1 MSFMRRVNPWN
12 IECLILEMQ
21 NLTDRMDEIIER
33 DWEKFLNHVKEHQQK
48 RSMMKQDNDFYQSIF
63 SLMKKKLDYRMDEG
77 VEQDLRI
84 FLNHVKDQQHQKE
97 VSKS

>member
-1 MSFMRRVNPWN
+1 MRRVNPGY
-12 IECLILEMQ
+12 IECLISEMQ

-33 DWEKFLNHVKEHQQK
+33 DWNKFLNHIQEHQQK
-48 RSMMKQDNDFYQSIF
+48 EVNDEKDNDFYQSIY

-77 VEQDLRI
+77 VEHDLRK
-84 FLNHVKDQQHQKE
+84 FLNHVQDQEQQKE